1 MLSDMMK
8 SSRPVSVSTQPS
20 SSIMKR
26 RSVCRRTA
34 GRPTQNRGAQQMRP
48 RGRPFQKGVS
58 GNPGGRPR
66 ELRDVIEL
74 ARSHSP
80 AAIAALAKIMRDEE
94 APPAA
99 RVGAANAILDRAHG
113 RPPQAIAHLGAVAAY
128 NLDLLNEEQ
137 LQQLEALLMIANAE
151 SPNDPRVIEG
161 ELN

>member
-1 MLSDMMK
+1 MKNPISVPKKQRGNLSK
-8 SSRPVSVSTQPS
+8 Q
-20 SSIMKR
+20 
-26 RSVCRRTA
+26 
-34 GRPTQNRGAQQMRP
+34 RGSALRP
-48 RGRPFQKGVS
+48 RGRPFQRGIS

-80 AAIAALAKIMRDEE
+80 AAITMLAKIMRDEE

>member
-1 MLSDMMK
+1 
-8 SSRPVSVSTQPS
+8 
-20 SSIMKR
+20 
-26 RSVCRRTA
+26 
-34 GRPTQNRGAQQMRP
+34 MRP
-48 RGRPFQKGVS
+48 RGRPFERGRS

-80 AAIAALAKIMRDEE
+80 AAVATLAKIMRNEE

-128 NLDLLNEEQ
+128 NLNLLSEEQ
-137 LQQLEALLMIANAE
+137 LEQLEALLMIAAAE
-151 SPNDPRVIEG
+151 SPNDPPVIEG

>member
-1 MLSDMMK
+1 MK
-8 SSRPVSVSTQPS
+8 SKLRVHETVEQ
-20 SSIMKR
+20 
-26 RSVCRRTA
+26 
-34 GRPTQNRGAQQMRP
+34 PTQNSGAQQMRP
-48 RGRPFQKGVS
+48 RGRPFQRGIS

-99 RVGAANAILDRAHG
+99 RVGAANAILDRGHG

-128 NLDLLNEEQ
+128 NLDLLSEEQ
-137 LQQLEALLMIANAE
+137 LGQLETLLMIANAE
-151 SPNDPRVIEG
+151 SPNDPPVVDAR
-161 ELN
+161 LN